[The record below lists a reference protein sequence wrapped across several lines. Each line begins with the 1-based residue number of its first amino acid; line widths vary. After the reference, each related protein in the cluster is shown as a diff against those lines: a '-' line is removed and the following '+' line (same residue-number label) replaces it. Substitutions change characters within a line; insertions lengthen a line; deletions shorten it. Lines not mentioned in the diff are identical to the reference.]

1 MAWTAPITW
10 NPSMVTA
17 AILNAQIKDNL
28 TFLSTHTHTG
38 TAGNGASTLVVT
50 SITNQGPLTFAD
62 AEANPSS
69 AGQIQRN
76 GNELRVYTNKVVELT
91 ADAAAGTPSPRSLGT
106 GATQAAAGNHTH
118 S

>member
-1 MAWTAPITW
+1 
-10 NPSMVTA
+10 MVTA

-28 TFLSTHTHTG
+28 TVLSTHAHAG
-38 TAGNGASTLVVT
+38 TAGNGASELVVT
-50 SITNQGPLTFAD
+50 SITNQASINFGD

-91 ADAAAGTPSPRSLGT
+91 ADAAAATPSPRSLGT
-106 GATQAAAGNHTH
+106 GATQAATGDHTH
-118 S
+118 T